1 MTSFLFLVVIVIF
14 GSAFF
19 SGLEAALFA
28 VSPSRVEVHYKQKKR
43 GAASLYKIKEKMS
56 RPITVIV
63 IFNNIFNIVG
73 SIYVGVAA
81 ASVFGSEALGIVSAI
96 LTFLIIVFG
105 EIIPKT
111 LGENYADRV
120 ALTLA
125 PFLLWLTKI
134 LLPVVWFFE
143 QVTKSFVQSKS
154 IVSEEE
160 IQMMSHLGS
169 LEGSIEKDERE
180 MIENVFALND
190 LSAHD
195 VMTPRTVMYS
205 LQADTKLGD
214 VKEDLYEEAFSRIP
228 VYGKDVD
235 EILGVVY
242 RIELLTALAKD
253 EQERTVSE
261 FVHDAVFVDETMRV
275 DHLLP
280 FFQRKR
286 THLAIVKNEF
296 GGTSGLVTLEDV
308 LEELVG
314 EIVDETDD
322 IIDPREEARR
332 QHEESDIE
340 VEK

>member
-1 MTSFLFLVVIVIF
+1 MTSFIFLVLIVIL

-28 VSPSRVEVHYKQKKR
+28 VSQSKVELLHQQKKR
-43 GAASLYKIKEKMS
+43 GAASLYAIKEKMS

-81 ASVFGSEALGIVSAI
+81 ATVFGNDALGIVSAV

-111 LGENYADRV
+111 IGENYSDRI
-120 ALTLA
+120 ALALA
-125 PFLLWLTKI
+125 PLLLTLTKI
-134 LLPVVWFFE
+134 LLPIVWLFE
-143 QVTKSFVQSKS
+143 QITKGFVQSKT

-190 LSAHD
+190 ISAHD
-195 VMTPRTVMYS
+195 VMTPRTMMYA
-205 LQADTKLGD
+205 LQSDTQLSAIKN
-214 VKEDLYEEAFSRIP
+214 DLYDEAFSRIP
-228 VYGKDVD
+228 VYENDTDHIV
-235 EILGVVY
+235 GVVY

-253 EQERTVSE
+253 QHDKTVADFMHE
-261 FVHDAVFVDETMRV
+261 AVFVDETMRV

-280 FFQRKR
+280 FFQKKR
-286 THLAIVKNEF
+286 THLAIVTNEF

-322 IIDPREEARR
+322 IVDPREEARR